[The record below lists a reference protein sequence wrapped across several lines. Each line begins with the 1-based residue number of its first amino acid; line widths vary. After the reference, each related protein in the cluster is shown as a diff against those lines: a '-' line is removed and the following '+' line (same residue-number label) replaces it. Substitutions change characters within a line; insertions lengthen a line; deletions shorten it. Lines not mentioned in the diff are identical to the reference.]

1 MTVIAGIKT
10 KESVFLMGDRG
21 ASDGSS
27 IVSLTTPK
35 LWRQAENIIWGTPV
49 AGALGK
55 WFST

>member
-27 IVSLTTPK
+27 IVSLTPRNYGGK
-35 LWRQAENIIWGTPV
+35 QKISFVDMRE

-55 WFST
+55 WFNI